1 MLTVPES
8 WRISSSCLVLIGEPA
23 PTAYD
28 LRFRLGSVP
37 VRVHPFFWLFSMLMA
52 SHGGEVFALLA
63 WVFVVFVSILI
74 HEFGHALA
82 MIRYGERPRIVLYAM
97 GGLAISDGGG
107 WARSKL
113 VGGGGPRG
121 WLSQVIISAAGPGA
135 GFLLAAVIATA
146 TLLAGG
152 RILWKP
158 PELLVPVAVWANPRL
173 TLIATEFLWVN
184 ILWGVI
190 NLVPVSPLDGGQ
202 IARSLLIARDPW
214 RGPQLAAQLS
224 IVVSVAVATLA
235 FVVWKQNYLGFLFG
249 YLAVSN
255 YLSLQQRPW

>member
-1 MLTVPES
+1 M
-8 WRISSSCLVLIGEPA
+8 LIGEPA

-37 VRVHPFFWLFSMLMA
+37 VRVHPFFWLFTMLMA
-52 SHGGEVFALLA
+52 SHGGEAFALVA
-63 WVFVVFVSILI
+63 WVFVCFVSILI

-135 GFLLAAVIATA
+135 GFLLAGVVVIA

-152 RILWKP
+152 KILWNP
-158 PELLVPVAVWANPRL
+158 PKLLVPIAVLENPRL
-173 TLIATEFLWVN
+173 MLVATELLWVN
-184 ILWGVI
+184 LLWGII
-190 NLVPVSPLDGGQ
+190 NLVPVMPLDGGQ

-214 RGPQLAAQLS
+214 RGSQQSIQLS
-224 IVVSVAVATLA
+224 ILVAVAVATLA

-255 YLSLQQRPW
+255 YLASQQRLW